1 MGNIWNQS
9 LDFIVKFI
17 PNPRECRTLKKK
29 VNFVFHYIASTK
41 RAVPIILRSL
51 ILSAYFYQISLQISS
66 GTQFCIWKCG
76 WLGPVDRVEP
86 PFGWRLTVVERGW
99 VWCDISIILH
109 IIRKPNSIIVSLF
122 IQNISKLLT
131 RLPPRIL
138 FSNFCLFLF
147 SRFLYILNRCLFL
160 ADIPQKLDNIN
171 RAICFAHSCILVR
184 FQLFRLW
191 PKQPRFHG
199 KIP

>member
-1 MGNIWNQS
+1 MIKPFIGNWVIFGIRV
-9 LDFIVKFI
+9 LTYIVKFI
-17 PNPRECRTLKKK
+17 RNHTVCRTLKKK

-51 ILSAYFYQISLQISS
+51 IVSAYFYQISLQISS

-76 WLGPVDRVEP
+76 WLGPVYRVEP

-99 VWCDISIILH
+99 VWCEISIILH

-131 RLPPRIL
+131 RLPL
-138 FSNFCLFLF
+138 VDFFQTF
-147 SRFLYILNRCLFL
+147 
-160 ADIPQKLDNIN
+160 AD
-171 RAICFAHSCILVR
+171 F
-184 FQLFRLW
+184 F
-191 PKQPRFHG
+191 FHG
-199 KIP
+199 FSIYWTDVFSSQIFLKK